1 MASNYEDVLGQLQG
15 AGLLVDSLEVGRL
28 RRCRVDGDRERR
40 GWYHLHEIRLPNG
53 DDLIVG
59 SYGVWRGAE
68 NNATKVELRKAEISA
83 EQRESL
89 RKRLAEDKRRSELAR
104 KADAARAAERATKAW
119 KGCTEQGDCEYLH
132 RKGVRGHGV
141 RFSPQG
147 AVVVPMLDVAGN
159 IHGLQIIRG
168 RKPGQQAR
176 RLEKEFWPAGLVKKG
191 HFHQLGMASSAP
203 VILVGEGYATCASVF
218 EATGLPVAVAFDA
231 GNLAPVAA
239 ALHKRYKT
247 AHILILADDDAFSE
261 VPASAH
267 IPVI

>member
-83 EQRESL
+83 EQRERL
-89 RKRLAEDKRRSELAR
+89 RQRLAEDKRRSELAR

-147 AVVVPMLDVAGN
+147 AVVIPMLDVAGN
-159 IHGLQIIRG
+159 IHGLFR
-168 RKPGQQAR
+168 
-176 RLEKEFWPAGLVKKG
+176 
-191 HFHQLGMASSAP
+191 P
-203 VILVGEGYATCASVF
+203 VRISQ
-218 EATGLPVAVAFDA
+218 
-231 GNLAPVAA
+231 
-239 ALHKRYKT
+239 
-247 AHILILADDDAFSE
+247 
-261 VPASAH
+261 
-267 IPVI
+267 